1 MLPTKVTILA
11 ETAER
16 ADEIDVPRAQKAKE
30 QAQQVLQSTPAG
42 TDDDKRSHAEAA
54 LERASARLDVAG
66 KK

>member
-1 MLPTKVTILA
+1 LPTKVTILA

-16 ADEIDVPRAQKAKE
+16 AEEIDVTRAQKAKE

-42 TDDDKRSHAEAA
+42 SDDDKRSQAEAA
-54 LERASARLDVAG
+54 VERANARLEVAG